1 MAAKKAFGW
10 RKQDG
15 IRLAVIVW
23 IVACWWIG
31 ASRAGID
38 LQPFLNAA
46 WPDAD
51 RFEELEGDSYR
62 VLGSAD
68 NVLGYVTTGTA
79 SGYGGPLTMAISMTP
94 D

>member
-15 IRLAVIVW
+15 IRLAVIAW

-31 ASRAGID
+31 FDRAGMD

-46 WPDAD
+46 WPDA
-51 RFEELEGDSYR
+51 REFEELDKDSYR
-62 VLGSAD
+62 VLGD
-68 NVLGYVTTGTA
+68 GDQILG
-79 SGYGGPLTMAISMTP
+79 
-94 D
+94 